1 MREMTKAPA
10 LRATRMLQEVADGLR
25 RQQKELPPKYFYD
38 ALGSLLFD
46 EITRLPEYYL
56 TRIETR
62 LLESFGSEWLAEQKP
77 ASLVELGAGSG
88 EKTRILLDA
97 LSAEA
102 WYVPV
107 DLSPSYLEALAGDLG
122 AEYPSLHVRPSRCDI
137 TRSLDLPPGLPR
149 PTLIAFLGSTIGN
162 FDDESAIPLL
172 RRVSAELTHGDHFLM
187 GVDLDKDVRMLEAAY
202 NDSRGITAAFN
213 LNILR
218 VLNRELGTNFNL
230 DAFAHHAFYNRSEK
244 RIEMHLFAESP
255 QAIRVPQ
262 LGTVL
267 LAAGESIRTEIS
279 RKFDRE
285 SIEELFA
292 ASGLELED
300 WVTDPGSLYALVT
313 ARPNR

>member
-1 MREMTKAPA
+1 MREMTKAPP
-10 LRATRMLQEVADGLR
+10 LRASRMMQEVADGLR
-25 RQQKELPPKYFYD
+25 KPQKELPPKYFYD

-56 TRIETR
+56 TRIESR
-62 LLESFGSEWLAEQKP
+62 LLDSFGRNWLAEQKP

-97 LSAEA
+97 LSAGA

-107 DLSPSYLEALAGDLG
+107 DLSPSYLEALASDLG
-122 AEYPSLHVRPSRCDI
+122 AEYPQLVVRPSRCDI

-149 PTLIAFLGSTIGN
+149 PTVIAFLGSTIGN
-162 FDDESAIPLL
+162 FDGESAIQLL
-172 RRVSAELTHGDHFLM
+172 RRVSAELNEGDRFLI

-230 DAFAHHAFYNRSEK
+230 DAFAHRAFYDRSEK
-244 RIEMHLFAESP
+244 RIEMHLVAESP
-255 QAIRVPQ
+255 QAIHVPQ
-262 LGTVL
+262 LGTL
-267 LAAGESIRTEIS
+267 LMTAGESIRTEIS
-279 RKFDRE
+279 CKYDRP
-285 SIEELFA
+285 SIERLFA
-292 ASGLELED
+292 ASGLELEH
-300 WVTDPGSLYALVT
+300 WITDPGSLYALVT
-313 ARPNR
+313 GRPCR